1 MSENKNIFS
10 NAFSIGFSVDCKTED
25 GADLSQEEAHR
36 ALLIRINSALR
47 DGELL
52 EAIGAPFDSYQ
63 KRDEES
69 QDCAPG
75 HAITHVHAI
84 HDLIMSNVEYQE
96 IGGQRTILLADAN
109 LGQLRLQGN
118 ESYVRVSAGT
128 MGGMDRI
135 YRREDFLASLIDV
148 PEEMWFAS
156 PGEVVEWKNTM
167 LAEQFTNSRRE
178 KMK

>member
-1 MSENKNIFS
+1 
-10 NAFSIGFSVDCKTED
+10 
-25 GADLSQEEAHR
+25 
-36 ALLIRINSALR
+36 
-47 DGELL
+47 
-52 EAIGAPFDSYQ
+52 
-63 KRDEES
+63 
-69 QDCAPG
+69 
-75 HAITHVHAI
+75 
-84 HDLIMSNVEYQE
+84 
-96 IGGQRTILLADAN
+96 
-109 LGQLRLQGN
+109 
-118 ESYVRVSAGT
+118 